1 MTPPGAA
8 SSIAADQFGWLSLLD
23 GRERAAIE
31 FSPPGETLDDG
42 DWYVDAT
49 SPKRGPVLA
58 MEGERVPEGGVYIRR
73 SRVGESAWTRITLA
87 AAGKLG

>member
-1 MTPPGAA
+1 VSPSD
-8 SSIAADQFGWLSLLD
+8 SSVSADQFGWLSLLD
-23 GRERAAIE
+23 PRETRAIE
-31 FSPPGETLDDG
+31 FSSPGEVLDDG

-73 SRVGESAWTRITLA
+73 SRVGEAAWARVTLA
-87 AAGKLG
+87 AAGRLG

>member
-1 MTPPGAA
+1 MSAV
-8 SSIAADQFGWLSLLD
+8 IAAETFAWLSLLGAGETD
-23 GRERAAIE
+23 LIR
-31 FSPPGETLDDG
+31 FSPPGEALDDG

-73 SRVGESAWTRITLA
+73 SSVGEAAWGRITLA
-87 AAGKLG
+87 AAGKL

>member
-1 MTPPGAA
+1 MSAA
-8 SSIAADQFGWLSLLD
+8 ARSPIDADGFPWLSLLD
-23 GRERAAIE
+23 GREAGAID

-73 SRVGESAWTRITLA
+73 SRVGEALWTRVTLA